1 MENIV
6 DELEC
11 LMRRADLDAIAN
23 RIKPLSRAALQE
35 LQKQSISQDA
45 LLLASRLGHS
55 ECVRL
60 LAQGADPSHQA
71 SKALCEAAHNGHAEC
86 VRLLIPACHSKT
98 DRYEALRL
106 AAAYGHAE
114 CVKLLIPVS
123 EPKAR
128 DSEALVSAARNN
140 RAECIKLLIPV
151 SDPKSDNSRAL
162 AAAAMFG
169 SAECVKLLLP
179 VSDPKHNSRALQG
192 AIDHTNTECV
202 KLLIPVSGPL
212 LKRKKIR
219 TLTLSL
225 GHVDIL
231 SLLLAFEP
239 LLLTGL
245 DLPRC
250 RDASTAKGHVEMA
263 ALLSSIIEQQDL
275 VDTLP
280 QPTPGGGPATRR
292 L

>member
-1 MENIV
+1 
-6 DELEC
+6 
-11 LMRRADLDAIAN
+11 MRDSPNRDLCRALIDCSQSGDLAGV
-23 RIKPLSRAALQE
+23 
-35 LQKQSISQDA
+35 IS
-45 LLLASRLGHS
+45 LLG
-55 ECVRL
+55 
-60 LAQGADPSHQA
+60 QGADPSYKA
-71 SKALCEAAHNGHAEC
+71 SNALRVAAEAGHAECVKVLLPFSAPKDNNSALGLAAGNGHAEC
-86 VRLLIPACHSKT
+86 VRLLIPVSDPKAYGSHP
-98 DRYEALRL
+98 LH
-106 AAAYGHAE
+106 AAAFDGHAE

-225 GHVDIL
+225 GHADIL

-275 VDTLP
+275 VGTLP
-280 QPTPGGGPATRR
+280 QPTPGGGPTTRR